1 MSSCYRTS
9 NNKFASAPAR
19 MADGRHFTDYRPSC
33 MLNTRIQVDNKVPN
47 SYEFRM
53 FLTRNADDL
62 MELNRKQTFLANGAF
77 ECKPPY
83 NVGTMLPESAKIK
96 CNAQT
101 CKVSHNYDNGLGLG
115 RDYGEGA
122 DCLASFN
129 APQMKLEP
137 NQCRPPAHM
146 DYHKSQPQYDA
157 PVVSENQYMSSED
170 RISAE
175 AEEEDYVPSDFSNN
189 LSAY

>member
-33 MLNTRIQVDNKVPN
+33 HLNAKIQIENQVPN

-53 FLTRNADDL
+53 FLTRNAEDL
-62 MELNRKQTFLANGAF
+62 MELNRKQSYLANGAF

-83 NVGTMLPESAKIK
+83 NVGTMLPESHKVK

-101 CKVSHNYDNGLGLG
+101 CEVSHNYENGLGLG

-129 APQMKLEP
+129 APAMKLDE
-137 NQCRPPAHM
+137 NQCRPPSFM
-146 DYHKSQPQYDA
+146 DYHKSDRRYDE
-157 PVVSENQYMSSED
+157 PVVSDDLYMD
-170 RISAE
+170 ANNRISAE
-175 AEEEDYVPSDFSNN
+175 AEEEYGPSDFTNN
-189 LSAY
+189 LSLY